1 MEELVIILVKF
12 ILNPFLYLLGVLR
25 LWHHADSAKSFK
37 KAVAQNSFQEV
48 VRHGKI
54 LSFDLFSGAGI
65 VVLSVLIII
74 AVAITLWF
82 VGKAIIQ

>member
-1 MEELVIILVKF
+1 MEELVIILVRF
-12 ILNPFLYLLGVLR
+12 ILSPFLYLLGLFR

-37 KAVAQNSFQEV
+37 RVVAQNSFQEV

-54 LSFDLFSGAGI
+54 LSFDLFSVAGI
-65 VVLSVLIII
+65 VVLCVLVVT
-74 AVAITLWF
+74 AVATGLWF